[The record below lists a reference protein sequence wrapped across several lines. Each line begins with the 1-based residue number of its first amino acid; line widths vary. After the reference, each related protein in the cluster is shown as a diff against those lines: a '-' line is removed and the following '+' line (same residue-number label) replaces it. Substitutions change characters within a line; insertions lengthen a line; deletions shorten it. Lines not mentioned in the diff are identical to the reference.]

1 MSEEIRPSR
10 RIVFQGL
17 GALGVAVALAGCGGG
32 DDATGSSGP
41 TSGGSQTGTG
51 GSTDGGSS
59 GSRAQALAQ
68 TSEVPVGGG
77 IILTDQKI
85 VLTQPTQG
93 EFKGYS
99 AICKHQGLTVTR
111 VEGGEV
117 ICDHHGSRYDAASG
131 DVTNPPA
138 PAPLDE
144 IAIKVEGNRIL
155 AA

>member
-32 DDATGSSGP
+32 DDTTGSGSP
-41 TSGGSQTGTG
+41 TAGGSQTGTG
-51 GSTDGGSS
+51 GGTDDGSTGSKA
-59 GSRAQALAQ
+59 RPLAR
-68 TSEVPVGGG
+68 TSQVPVGGG

-85 VLTQPTQG
+85 VITQPTQG
-93 EFKGYS
+93 EFTAYS

-131 DVTNPPA
+131 EVTNPPA

-144 IAIKVEGNRIL
+144 VPIKVEGNRIL